1 MAFAIS
7 ASIQED
13 DNFVDVCLFND
24 HVEVDQQCIGDRVE
38 FFNSITDAFEHLETL
53 KHTKRGISQD
63 SINYLKN
70 QMANALA
77 GGSLDGMQT
86 DLIQRFKKSSLFL
99 LDISDWLESTIKEQ
113 DNED

>member
-7 ASIQED
+7 ASIQEA

-24 HVEVDQQCIGDRVE
+24 HVEVDQKCIGDRVE

-63 SINYLKN
+63 SINHLKN

-77 GGSLDGMQT
+77 GGSLERMET
-86 DLIQRFKKSSLFL
+86 DLIQKFTKSALFL
-99 LDISDWLESTIKEQ
+99 SDTSDWLKSTVKEQ